1 MQNFMD
7 FKNFYSHETDVYN
20 LENFEPQIVDA
31 DYLKK
36 LGVKAT
42 PSEATL
48 QGLIKGSKVFMERI
62 KNKTVIPVSKL
73 TMANIDPDKVET
85 EIHNYTGRC
94 PTLTFE
100 INPIRGCNVGCQYC
114 LVTDGVHE

>member
-1 MQNFMD
+1 MSESID

-31 DYLKK
+31 EYLKK
-36 LGVKAT
+36 LGVKAV

-48 QGLIKGSKVFMERI
+48 QGLIRGSKFFIERI

-73 TMANIDPDKVET
+73 TIANIDPRQSR
-85 EIHNYTGRC
+85 N
-94 PTLTFE
+94 
-100 INPIRGCNVGCQYC
+100 
-114 LVTDGVHE
+114 

>member
-36 LGVKAT
+36 LGVKAK
-42 PSEATL
+42 PSETTL

-62 KNKTVIPVSKL
+62 KNKNNISPL
-73 TMANIDPDKVET
+73 TKITICMYASFW
-85 EIHNYTGRC
+85 R
-94 PTLTFE
+94 
-100 INPIRGCNVGCQYC
+100 R
-114 LVTDGVHE
+114 